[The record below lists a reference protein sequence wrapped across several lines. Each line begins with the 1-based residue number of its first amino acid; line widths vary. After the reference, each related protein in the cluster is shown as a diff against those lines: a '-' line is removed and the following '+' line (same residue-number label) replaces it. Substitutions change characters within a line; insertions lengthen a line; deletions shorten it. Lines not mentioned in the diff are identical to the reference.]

1 MTETVAALLVSRP
14 HDVRGA
20 EHDVGEFGAAVEQAR
35 RHTAACVATADELPR
50 IAVLLPQGPRLPA
63 ALLGVMTAGVAVPLN
78 PRLTSDELL
87 FTMRDA
93 AVDMLIVDDGANAT
107 RDAVAAATQLG
118 VPVRRLTD
126 EPLAARRPRTP
137 TGHDTALLLH
147 TSGTTARPKLVPLSH
162 RNLLASAAAVAASM
176 SLDGDD
182 HGLAVMPL
190 FHIHGIVGSL
200 LSSLWAGA
208 ALTVAPFDALRVQG
222 QLVRGRHTWMS
233 AVPTM
238 YQALLLRP
246 PTAGDL
252 LLRRMRSSSSTLP
265 PSVWRA
271 VEERFGC
278 PVVNSYGM
286 TEAAH
291 QMCSTGIGTDTA
303 EFATVGRA
311 AGPEVAVLTASGVQH
326 TGEGELVVRGPSIT
340 QGYVSPPG
348 ANDSAFV
355 QSWFRTG
362 DTGALHPDGRVV
374 LQGRL
379 KELINVGGE
388 KVSPFEV
395 DDVLLAHPAV
405 GEAVAFAAP
414 SRLLG
419 EEVHA
424 VVTLRTTVEEADLQR
439 FAREHLAKF
448 KVPTRIHIVDEIP
461 KGSTGKVQRIRLAA
475 ELGVV
480 PADVAQERSS
490 T

>member
-1 MTETVAALLVSRP
+1 MHTIEALLENRLPDIRSA
-14 HDVRGA
+14 GA
-20 EHDVGEFGAAVEQAR
+20 VIGEFGDALDQAR
-35 RHTAACVATADELPR
+35 RHTAACVARSDELPR
-50 IAVLLPQGPRLPA
+50 IAVLLPQGPRLA
-63 ALLGVMTAGVAVPLN
+63 GALLGIMTSGVAVPLN
-78 PRLTSDELL
+78 PRLTADELL

-93 AVDMLIVDDGANAT
+93 AVDALVTDHDVHGAH
-107 RDAVAAATQLG
+107 DAIAAATQLG
-118 VPVRRLTD
+118 VPVLRLPD
-126 EPLAARRPRTP
+126 DPRAARHIRTP
-137 TGHDTALLLH
+137 TDHDTALLLH

-162 RNLLASAAAVAASM
+162 RNLLASAAAVADAM

-208 ALTVAPFDALRVQG
+208 ALTVAPFDALRLQG

-246 PTAGDL
+246 PVAGAL
-252 LLRRMRSSSSTLP
+252 LVRRVRSSSSTLP

-271 VEERFGC
+271 IEERFGC

-291 QMCSTGIGTDTA
+291 QMCSTGIGTDA
-303 EFATVGRA
+303 DEFATVGRA
-311 AGPEVAVLTASGVQH
+311 AGPEVAVLTASGVQQA
-326 TGEGELVVRGPSIT
+326 GEGELLVRGPSIT
-340 QGYVSPPG
+340 EGYVSPPG

-355 QSWFRTG
+355 QGWFRTG
-362 DTGALHPDGRVV
+362 DTGALHRDGRVV

-414 SRLLG
+414 SPLLG
-419 EEVHA
+419 EVVHA
-424 VVTLRTTVEEADLQR
+424 VVTLRTTADEADLQR

-448 KVPTRIHIVDEIP
+448 KVPARIHIVEEIP

-475 ELGVV
+475 QLGVV
-480 PADVAQERSS
+480 PADASQERSS

>member
-1 MTETVAALLVSRP
+1 MTETVAALLASRP
-14 HDVRGA
+14 HDVHGA
-20 EHDVGEFGAAVEQAR
+20 DHDVDEFGTAVEQAR
-35 RHTAACVATADELPR
+35 CHTAGCATTTDELPR
-50 IAVLLPQGPRLPA
+50 VAVLLPQGPRLA
-63 ALLGVMTAGVAVPLN
+63 GALLGVMTAGVAVPLN
-78 PRLTSDELL
+78 ARLTPDELL

-93 AVDMLIVDDGANAT
+93 AVDMLIVDRDANAA
-107 RDAVAAATQLG
+107 RAAIAAATQLG
-118 VPVRRLTD
+118 IPVRPLTD
-126 EPLAARRPRTP
+126 EPIAAHRRRTP

-162 RNLLASAAAVAASM
+162 GNLLASAAAVADAM

-182 HGLAVMPL
+182 HGLGVMPL

-208 ALTVAPFDALRVQG
+208 ALTVAPFDALRLQG

-246 PTAGDL
+246 PTAGEL
-252 LLRRMRSSSSTLP
+252 HLRRVRSSSSTLP

-271 VEERFGC
+271 IEERFGC

-291 QMCSTGIGTDTA
+291 QMCSTGIGTDAA

-311 AGPEVAVLTASGVQH
+311 AGPEVAVLTTSGVQH

-355 QSWFRTG
+355 QGWFCTG
-362 DTGALHPDGRVV
+362 DTGVRHADGRVV
-374 LQGRL
+374 LHGRL

-424 VVTLRTTVEEADLQR
+424 VVTLRNAIDEVGLQR

-448 KVPTRIHIVDEIP
+448 KVPTRIHIVEEIP

-475 ELGVV
+475 QLGVAA
-480 PADVAQERSS
+480 ADVAQGRSS